1 MILGA
6 VNLEHEI
13 VFSVPIRD
21 SSGAARE
28 VEAVLDTGFNGS
40 LTLPPATILQLGLTY
55 RSRTSAV
62 LADGSVGRLSVYSA
76 TVVWDGLPRQI
87 TVESL
92 DTSPLLGMALLINF
106 DLQVRVA
113 AGSLARLTAVS

>member
-1 MILGA
+1 
-6 VNLEHEI
+6 I
-13 VFSVPIRD
+13 VFSVPILD
-21 SSGAARE
+21 SRGNQHE
-28 VEAVLDTGFNGS
+28 IEAVLDTGFNGS
-40 LTLPPATILQLGLTY
+40 LTLPPAKILELGLPY
-55 RSRTSAV
+55 RSQSSAV

-76 TVVWDGLPRQI
+76 TAIWDGMPKPI

-113 AGSLARLTAVS
+113 VGSLARLTAVS